1 MKLDNIRK
9 TYHNKNNTVEA
20 LKGISLDLSD
30 NGITVILGPS
40 GCGKTTL
47 MNIIAGRLSYE
58 GTISDI
64 PNFDYLTQD
73 FNLFENMSVLDN
85 LTFVSKNMKRIN
97 SLLDEFEM
105 SEFKNRKVKKLSNGQ
120 KKRVQ
125 FIRALLHKPGLLLC
139 DEPTAALDHDNT
151 VTLMKELKKLSSSIQ
166 IILVTHDI
174 ALAEEYADRIITM
187 DQGTVVKDEVI
198 HECSKATSGK
208 SIKHHALKSTFTFS
222 LKRLSSQIAD
232 SLSSV
237 LLSVLCILTCFGVVN
252 LRNNVS
258 SQSDYASTFK
268 NAENM
273 IVSVPHETVKEGMNS
288 SFTGYYRLYTGLTV
302 DDYFKYTDVK
312 KVVEEHP
319 EIIGVESYNSAQYEY
334 DNDLKYIMSQ
344 GDDQKALYCLTTL
357 TIDSNISYTNPDY
370 PLEIPFILKNDYSP
384 SLSFQKQSNYY
395 FDYYPPYRIQ
405 AFDLTNN
412 YQDLPLLCGTLPTN
426 DDVILSKNAA
436 DMYMEINGFSSYEEI
451 IGKQIKIGV
460 SSLFNEVKLNEFNT
474 NQDPNISQTYDRSEP
489 EGYYFDTININIAAV
504 SSVENDFCSMIFFN
518 CGFGNN
524 PIYKHYVKDLDY
536 VSFQYVRFLTEPG
549 TDYEALAEEINKEF
563 NKPNVTIM
571 QYKGQGLG
579 KERKFYQSP
588 AGFMIYGVVILVLL
602 ILLVLVRFF
611 FKRKQLKKESQLL
624 STYGY
629 SPVMES
635 ILRNGVLLLLSMII
649 TVLICSPLSTY
660 INNFAKEHYYQP
672 FLTTD
677 IVLLLLVTVIYG
689 IIIVITD
696 NLISSGGE
704 RK

>member
-319 EIIGVESYNSAQYEY
+319 EIIGVESFNSAQYKQDTDLEY
-334 DNDLKYIMSQ
+334 AK
-344 GDDQKALYCLTTL
+344 
-357 TIDSNISYTNPDY
+357 IDSDLNAFYSVQITNRNQDY
-370 PLEIPFILKNDYSP
+370 ASVLNQPIFPLEIPFIIKNDYSP
-384 SLSFQKQSNYY
+384 ALDDEDQGFYVSNYY
-395 FDYYPPYRIQ
+395 TPYRIQ

-426 DDVILSKNAA
+426 DDVILSKTAA
-436 DMYMEINGFSSYEEI
+436 DMYMEINGYSSYEEI
-451 IGKQIKIGV
+451 IDKPIKIGIRGYNN
-460 SSLFNEVKLNEFNT
+460 SYKLYDN
-474 NQDPNISQTYDRSEP
+474 DPTYTYEYEKGEP

-677 IVLLLLVTVIYG
+677 IILLLLVTVIYG

>member
-9 TYHNKNNTVEA
+9 TYHNKNNTVDA
-20 LKGISLDLSD
+20 LKDISLDISD

-58 GTISDI
+58 GTITDI

-73 FNLFENMSVLDN
+73 FNLFENMSVLVN

-105 SEFKNRKVKKLSNGQ
+105 SEFRNRKVKKLSNGQ

-174 ALAEEYADRIITM
+174 ALTEEYADRIITM

-198 HECSKATSGK
+198 HECSKATAGK

-222 LKRLSSQIAD
+222 MKRLSSQILD

-258 SQSDYASTFK
+258 SQSDYANTFK

-312 KVVEEHP
+312 KIIEEYP
-319 EIIGVESYNSAQYEY
+319 EIIGVESFNSGQYAQDTDLEYIKSETDLNAFYKFTAVYN
-334 DNDLKYIMSQ
+334 
-344 GDDQKALYCLTTL
+344 GDDGYIPFDQPNT
-357 TIDSNISYTNPDY
+357 
-370 PLEIPFILKNDYSP
+370 PLEIPFILKNDYS
-384 SLSFQKQSNYY
+384 SSFNEKKQSEYY
-395 FDYYPPYRIQ
+395 NTYYTPYRIQ
-405 AFDLTNN
+405 TFDLTNN
-412 YQDLPLLCGTLPTN
+412 YQNLPLLCGSLPSN

-436 DMYMEINGFSSYEEI
+436 DMYMEINGYSSYEDI
-451 IGKQIKIGV
+451 IGKPMKIGV
-460 SSLFNEVKLNEFNT
+460 IGYHNLYRLQFGD
-474 NQDPNISQTYDRSEP
+474 DPDYSFTFEKNEP
-489 EGYYFDTININIAAV
+489 EGYYFDTIDLKIAAV

-524 PIYKHYVKDLDY
+524 PIYIHYVKDLDY

-571 QYKGQGLG
+571 QYKGLGLG

-602 ILLVLVRFF
+602 ILLVLVKFF

-649 TVLICSPLSTY
+649 TVVICSPLSTY